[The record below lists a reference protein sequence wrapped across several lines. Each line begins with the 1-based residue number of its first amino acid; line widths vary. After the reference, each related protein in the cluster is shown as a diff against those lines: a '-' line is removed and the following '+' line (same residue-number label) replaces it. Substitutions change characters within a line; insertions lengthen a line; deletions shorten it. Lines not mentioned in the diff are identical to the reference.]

1 MDVFLT
7 PAIHEIVKLGVVF
20 SMFVIITYI
29 LCTAVKILYDRNQ
42 AMADAFLK
50 AITEHT
56 TAMNNLA
63 NKIENIGGHDAGKT
77 QG

>member
-1 MDVFLT
+1 MDVLLT
-7 PAIHEIVKLGVVF
+7 PTIQELVKMGVVF
-20 SMFVIITYI
+20 SMFVIITFI
-29 LCTAVKILYDRNQ
+29 LCNAVKILYDRNQ

-56 TAMNNLA
+56 VATNNLA
-63 NKIENIGGHDAGKT
+63 NKIENMGVHDAGKT